1 MIQQNLVMK
10 KILSILI
17 LTLSCITG
25 LQAQELAVQSF
36 TLAETDLTA
45 NTPGTMVQDQNG
57 NVCALIK
64 VETTQKGFTF
74 DVGVLGVMS
83 VVEQPGEIWVYVP
96 FGVRKITVQHP
107 QLGVLRDYQIPCAIE
122 KGRTYIMKLTTG
134 TVRTIVDYAPSKQ
147 FLQIQL
153 NPADAILEI
162 NGKIKVADNGVY
174 QELLPFGRYQYKA
187 YGPDYHDL
195 VGVVEVSDPD
205 NAHKLNLT
213 LRAAFGRLSVLER
226 SQPDLAGAS
235 VYVDEKY
242 IGKVPVRDFKI
253 ASGSHRVRILKE
265 MYEPYNQTFTIS
277 DEQNLQMTPTLVPD
291 FAEVTLSTVEGA
303 EILVNGEYKGT
314 RKWSGKLSNGSYIFE
329 TRMQGHIPY
338 KMSYDVSRN
347 DQGKTITIQG
357 PTPIY
362 GSLAISSTP
371 SNAKITI
378 NGKSVG
384 ETPKYISRQVI
395 GKYTVT
401 AEMDGYQKQTKTVE
415 VAEGAEASLSFE
427 LKKQETAVA
436 VAPASGSGTSSGT
449 GDFVLKVKGVEYP
462 MVFVEG
468 GTFRMGSD
476 DSEAYGDEKPV
487 HNVTLSSYCIGKYE
501 VTQELW
507 EAVMGSNPS
516 SFKGSRR
523 PVEKVSWEDCQEFIR
538 KLNNLTGKNFKL
550 PTEAQWEFAARGGKK
565 SRGYKYSGSNT
576 IGDVAW
582 YTDNSGSKTHDVGT
596 KAPNELGLYDM
607 TGNVYEWCSDWYGS
621 YGSSSQTNPTGPSS
635 GSSRVHRGGG
645 WSSGAWSCRVSYRSS
660 YSPVYRNCDL
670 GFRLCL

>member
-1 MIQQNLVMK
+1 MK
-10 KILSILI
+10 KILSMLI
-17 LTLSCITG
+17 MALASFVG
-25 LQAQELAVQSF
+25 VQAQELAVQSF
-36 TLAETDLTA
+36 VLAETDLTA

-96 FGVRKITVQHP
+96 FGVRKITVRHP

-122 KGRTYIMKLTTG
+122 KGRTYVMTLTAG

-187 YGPDYHDL
+187 YSLDYHDL

-213 LRAAFGRLSVLER
+213 LKAAFGRLSVSER

-242 IGKVPVRDFKI
+242 IGKVPVKDFKI

-265 MYEPYNQTFTIS
+265 MYEPYDQTFTIS

-291 FAEVTLSTVEGA
+291 FAEVTLSTAEDA

-338 KMSYDVSRN
+338 KMSYDISRN
-347 DQGKTITIQG
+347 DQGKTINLQG

-371 SNAKITI
+371 PNAKITI

-415 VAEGAEASLSFE
+415 VAEGVEASLTFE

-436 VAPASGSGTSSGT
+436 VAPAAGSGTS
-449 GDFVLKVKGVEYP
+449 DFVLKVKGVEYP

-468 GTFRMGSD
+468 GTFMMGSD
-476 DSEAYGDEKPV
+476 DSDAYDYEKPE
-487 HNVTLSSYCIGKYE
+487 HNVILSGYHIGKYE

-516 SFKGSRR
+516 YFKGSRK
-523 PVEKVSWEDCQEFIR
+523 PVEEVSWEDCQVFIR

-550 PTEAQWEFAARGGKK
+550 PTEAQWEYAARGGKK

-576 IGDVAW
+576 IGKVAW
-582 YTDNSGSKTHDVGT
+582 YKGNSGSKTHDVGT
-596 KAPNELGLYDM
+596 KSPNELGLYDM
-607 TGNVYEWCSDWYGS
+607 TGNVSEWCSEDG
-621 YGSSSQTNPTGPSS
+621 YGSSLRVGRGTSWLDNARC
-635 GSSRVHRGGG
+635 SRFYIRILT
-645 WSSGAWSCRVSYRSS
+645 
-660 YSPVYRNCDL
+660 SPDNSNFYL

>member
-1 MIQQNLVMK
+1 MK
-10 KILSILI
+10 KILSMLI
-17 LTLSCITG
+17 LALASTVG
-25 LQAQELAVQSF
+25 VQAQELAVQSF
-36 TLAETDLTA
+36 VLAETDLTA

-96 FGVRKITVQHP
+96 FGVRKITLRHP

-122 KGRTYIMKLTTG
+122 RGRTYIMKLTSG

-187 YGPDYHDL
+187 YSPDYHDL

-226 SQPDLAGAS
+226 SQPDMAGAS

-265 MYEPYNQTFTIS
+265 MYEPYDQTFTIS

-291 FAEVTLSTVEGA
+291 FAEVTLSTAEDA

-338 KMSYDVSRN
+338 KMSYDISRN
-347 DQGKTITIQG
+347 DQGKTINLQG

-415 VAEGAEASLSFE
+415 VAEGAEASLTFE

-436 VAPASGSGTSSGT
+436 VAPAAGSGT
-449 GDFVLKVKGVEYP
+449 GDFVLKVKGVAYP

-468 GTFRMGSD
+468 GTFKMGSD
-476 DSEAYGDEKPV
+476 DSEAYRDEKPV

-516 SFKGSRR
+516 HFKGSRK
-523 PVEKVSWEDCQEFIR
+523 PVEQVSWEDCQEFIR
-538 KLNNLTGKNFKL
+538 KLNNLTGKSFKL
-550 PTEAQWEFAARGGKK
+550 PTEAQWEYAARGGKK
-565 SRGYKYSGSNT
+565 SREYKYSGSNT

-582 YTDNSGSKTHDVGT
+582 YDGNSGNKTHDVGT
-596 KAPNELGLYDM
+596 KTSNELGLYDM
-607 TGNVYEWCSDWYGS
+607 TGNVWEWCSDWYGR
-621 YGSSSQTNPTGPSS
+621 YGSSSQTNPTGPSR
-635 GSSRVHRGGG
+635 GSDRVCRGGS
-645 WSSGAWSCRVSYRSS
+645 WFYDAVNCRVSIRLINTRDN
-660 YSPVYRNCDL
+660 RNSDL
-670 GFRLCL
+670 GLRLCL

>member
-1 MIQQNLVMK
+1 MK
-10 KILSILI
+10 KILSMLI
-17 LTLSCITG
+17 LALASIVG
-25 LQAQELAVQSF
+25 VQAQELAVQSF
-36 TLAETDLTA
+36 VLAETDLTA

-83 VVEQPGEIWVYVP
+83 VVDQPGEIWVYVP
-96 FGVRKITVQHP
+96 FGVRKITVRHP

-122 KGRTYIMKLTTG
+122 RGRTYIMKLTSG

-153 NPADAILEI
+153 TPADAILEI
-162 NGKIKVADNGVY
+162 NGKVKVADNGVY

-187 YGPDYHDL
+187 YSPDYHDL
-195 VGVVEVSDPD
+195 VGVIEVSDPD

-213 LRAAFGRLSVLER
+213 LKAAFGRLSVLER
-226 SQPDLAGAS
+226 SQPDMAGAS
-235 VYVDEKY
+235 VYIDEKY
-242 IGKVPVRDFKI
+242 IGKVPVKDLKI

-265 MYEPYNQTFTIS
+265 MYEPYNQTFTVS

-291 FAEVTLSTVEGA
+291 FAEVTLFTAEDA

-338 KMSYDVSRN
+338 KMSYDISRN
-347 DQGKTITIQG
+347 DQGKTINLQG

-371 SNAKITI
+371 PNAKITI

-395 GKYTVT
+395 GKYTVI
-401 AEMDGYQKQTKTVE
+401 AEIDGYQKQTKTVE
-415 VAEGAEASLSFE
+415 VAEGAEASLTFE

-436 VAPASGSGTSSGT
+436 IVPAAGSGTS
-449 GDFVLKVKGVEYP
+449 DFVLKVKGVEYP

-468 GTFRMGSD
+468 GTFMMGSD
-476 DSEAYGDEKPV
+476 DSDAYDYEKPE
-487 HNVTLSSYCIGKYE
+487 HNVILSGYHIGKYE
-501 VTQELW
+501 VTQDLW

-516 SFKGSRR
+516 YFKGSRK

-550 PTEAQWEFAARGGKK
+550 PTEAQWEYAARGGKK

-582 YTDNSGSKTHDVGT
+582 YTYNSGNETHDVGT
-596 KAPNELGLYDM
+596 KSPNELGLYDM

-621 YGSSSQTNPTGPSS
+621 YESSSQTNPSGPSS
-635 GSSRVHRGGG
+635 GFYRVNRGGS
-645 WSSGAWSCRVSYRSS
+645 WPNTERYCRLSFRNLN
-660 YSPVYRNCDL
+660 SPGNSFIHL

>member
-1 MIQQNLVMK
+1 M
-10 KILSILI
+10 LI
-17 LTLSCITG
+17 LALASIIG
-25 LQAQELAVQSF
+25 VQAQELAVQSF
-36 TLAETDLTA
+36 VLAETDLTA
-45 NTPGTMVQDQNG
+45 NTPGTMIQDQNG

-96 FGVRKITVQHP
+96 FGVRKITVRHP

-122 KGRTYIMKLTTG
+122 KGRTYIMTLTAG

-187 YGPDYHDL
+187 YSPDYHDL

-213 LRAAFGRLSVLER
+213 LKAAFGRLSVLER
-226 SQPDLAGAS
+226 SQPDMAGAS

-242 IGKVPVRDFKI
+242 IGKVPVKDFKI

-265 MYEPYNQTFTIS
+265 MYEPYNQTFTVS

-291 FAEVTLSTVEGA
+291 FAEVTLSTAEDA

-338 KMSYDVSRN
+338 KMSYDISRN
-347 DQGKTITIQG
+347 DQGKTINLQG

-415 VAEGAEASLSFE
+415 VAEGAEASLTFE

-436 VAPASGSGTSSGT
+436 VAPAAGSGTSSGSGSGT

-468 GTFRMGSD
+468 GTFKMGSD
-476 DSEAYGDEKPV
+476 ADSDEKPV
-487 HNVTLSSYCIGKYE
+487 HNVILSGYHIGKYE

-516 SFKGSRR
+516 NFKGSRK
-523 PVEKVSWEDCQEFIR
+523 PVEYVSWNDCQEFIR
-538 KLNNLTGKNFKL
+538 KLNSLTGKNFKL
-550 PTEAQWEFAARGGKK
+550 PTEAQWEYAARGGKK
-565 SRGYKYSGSNT
+565 SKGYKYSGSDN
-576 IGDVAW
+576 IENVAW
-582 YTDNSGSKTHDVGT
+582 YWNNGGSTHYVGT
-596 KAPNELGLYDM
+596 KTPNELGLYDM
-607 TGNVYEWCSDWYGS
+607 SGNVLEWCNDWYRNDS
-621 YGSSSQTNPTGPSS
+621 YKSSSQTNPTGPSS
-635 GSSRVHRGGG
+635 GLCRVERGGS
-645 WSSGAWSCRVSYRSS
+645 WFDGASFCRVSDRGLNYPDYR
-660 YSPVYRNCDL
+660 YFNL

>member
-1 MIQQNLVMK
+1 MK

-17 LTLSCITG
+17 LALVSIVG
-25 LQAQELAVQSF
+25 VQAQELAVQSF
-36 TLAETDLTA
+36 VLAETDLTA
-45 NTPGTMVQDQNG
+45 NTLGTMVQDQNG

-96 FGVRKITVQHP
+96 FGVRKITVRHP

-122 KGRTYIMKLTTG
+122 RGRTYIMKLTSG

-153 NPADAILEI
+153 TPADAILEI
-162 NGKIKVADNGVY
+162 NGKVKVADNGVY

-187 YGPDYHDL
+187 YSPDYHDL

-213 LRAAFGRLSVLER
+213 LRAAFGRLSVSER
-226 SQPDLAGAS
+226 SQPDMAGAS

-242 IGKVPVRDFKI
+242 IGKVPVKDFKI

-265 MYEPYNQTFTIS
+265 MYEPYNQTFTVS

-291 FAEVTLSTVEGA
+291 FAEVTLSTAEDA

-338 KMSYDVSRN
+338 KMSYDISRN
-347 DQGKTITIQG
+347 DQGKTINLQG

-371 SNAKITI
+371 PNAKITI

-415 VAEGAEASLSFE
+415 VAEGAEASLTFE

-436 VAPASGSGTSSGT
+436 VAPTAGSGTS
-449 GDFVLKVKGVEYP
+449 DFVLKVKGVEYP

-476 DSEAYGDEKPV
+476 DSEASDDEKPV
-487 HNVTLSSYCIGKYE
+487 HNVALSSYCIGKYE

-516 SFKGSRR
+516 YYKGSRK

-550 PTEAQWEFAARGGKK
+550 PTEAQWEYAARGGKK
-565 SRGYKYSGSNT
+565 RKGYKYSGGNT

-596 KAPNELGLYDM
+596 KSPNELGLYDM
-607 TGNVYEWCSDWYGS
+607 TGNVYEWCSDWDGY
-621 YGSSSQTNPTGPSS
+621 YSSSYQTNPTGPSS
-635 GSSRVHRGGG
+635 GSVRICRGGSLNMNAGGCRNSSRVH
-645 WSSGAWSCRVSYRSS
+645 
-660 YSPVYRNCDL
+660 YSPDKGDSDL

>member
-1 MIQQNLVMK
+1 MK

-17 LTLSCITG
+17 LALASIVG
-25 LQAQELAVQSF
+25 VQAQELAVQSF
-36 TLAETDLTA
+36 VLAETDLTA

-96 FGVRKITVQHP
+96 FGVRKITVRHP
-107 QLGVLRDYQIPCAIE
+107 QLGILRDYQIPCAIE
-122 KGRTYIMKLTTG
+122 KGRTYIMTLTAG

-162 NGKIKVADNGVY
+162 NDKIKVADNGVY

-187 YGPDYHDL
+187 YSPDYHDL

-213 LRAAFGRLSVLER
+213 LKAAFGRLSVSER

-235 VYVDEKY
+235 VYIDEKY
-242 IGKVPVRDFKI
+242 IGKVPVKDFKI

-265 MYEPYNQTFTIS
+265 MYEPYDQTFTVS
-277 DEQNLQMTPTLVPD
+277 DEQNFQMTPTLVPD
-291 FAEVTLSTVEGA
+291 FAEVTLSTAEGA
-303 EILVNGEYKGT
+303 EILVNDEYKGT

-338 KMSYDVSRN
+338 KMSYDISRN
-347 DQGKTITIQG
+347 DQGKTINLQG

-371 SNAKITI
+371 PNAKITI

-395 GKYTVT
+395 GKYTVI
-401 AEMDGYQKQTKTVE
+401 AEIDGYQKQTKTVE
-415 VAEGAEASLSFE
+415 VAEGAEASLTFE

-436 VAPASGSGTSSGT
+436 IVPAAGSGTNSGSGSGT

-476 DSEAYGDEKPV
+476 DSEADSSEMPV
-487 HNVTLSSYCIGKYE
+487 HKVTLSSYCIGKYE

-507 EAVMGSNPS
+507 EAIMGSNPS
-516 SFKGSRR
+516 HIKGSRK
-523 PVEKVSWEDCQEFIR
+523 PVEKVSWDDCQEFIR
-538 KLNNLTGKNFKL
+538 KLNNLTGKDFKL
-550 PTEAQWEFAARGGKK
+550 PTEAQWEYAARGGKK

-582 YTDNSGSKTHDVGT
+582 YDGNSGDETHDVGT
-596 KAPNELGLYDM
+596 KIPNELGLYDM
-607 TGNVYEWCSDWYGS
+607 TGNVEEWCSDWYGD
-621 YGSSSQTNPTGPSS
+621 YSSSRQTNPSGPSRGS
-635 GSSRVHRGGG
+635 YRVIRGSSWLCKARYSRF
-645 WSSGAWSCRVSYRSS
+645 SDRDLTSPDNSYIH
-660 YSPVYRNCDL
+660 L

>member
-1 MIQQNLVMK
+1 MK
-10 KILSILI
+10 KILSMLI
-17 LTLSCITG
+17 LALVSIVG
-25 LQAQELAVQSF
+25 VQAQELAVQSF
-36 TLAETDLTA
+36 VLAETDLTA

-96 FGVRKITVQHP
+96 FGVRKITVRHP

-122 KGRTYIMKLTTG
+122 KGRTYIMTLTAG

-187 YGPDYHDL
+187 YSPDYHDL

-213 LRAAFGRLSVLER
+213 LKAAFGRLSVSER
-226 SQPDLAGAS
+226 SQPDLADAS

-242 IGKVPVRDFKI
+242 IGKVPVKDFKI

-265 MYEPYNQTFTIS
+265 MYEPYDQTFTIS

-291 FAEVTLSTVEGA
+291 FAEVTLSTAEGA

-314 RKWSGKLSNGSYIFE
+314 RKWNGKLSNGSYIFE

-338 KMSYDVSRN
+338 KMSYDISRN
-347 DQGKTITIQG
+347 DQGKTITLQD

-371 SNAKITI
+371 SNVKITI

-384 ETPKYISRQVI
+384 ETPKYMSRQVI

-401 AEMDGYQKQTKTVE
+401 AEMDGYQKQTKTVD
-415 VAEGAEASLSFE
+415 VAEGAEASLTFE

-436 VAPASGSGTSSGT
+436 VAPAAGPGTSSGSGYGT
-449 GDFVLKVKGVEYP
+449 SDFVLKVKGVEYP

-468 GTFRMGSD
+468 GTFMMGSD
-476 DSEAYGDEKPV
+476 DSDAYSREKPV
-487 HNVTLSSYCIGKYE
+487 HKVTVSSYFIGKYE

-516 SFKGSRR
+516 FFKGSRK
-523 PVEKVSWEDCQEFIR
+523 PVEDVSWNDCQEFIR

-550 PTEAQWEFAARGGKK
+550 PTEAQWEYAARGGKK
-565 SRGYKYSGSNT
+565 SKGYRYSGSNELEK
-576 IGDVAW
+576 VAW
-582 YTDNSGSKTHDVGT
+582 FEDNSRRKTHYVGT
-596 KAPNELGLYDM
+596 KTPNELGIYDM
-607 TGNVYEWCSDWYGS
+607 TGNVEEWCNDWYHIYDS
-621 YGSSSQTNPTGPSS
+621 YSQIDPAGPIS
-635 GSSRVHRGGG
+635 GSTRVIRGGSWCDDMRKG
-645 WSSGAWSCRVSYRSS
+645 FLRVPFRSGVCTPSFHNY
-660 YSPVYRNCDL
+660 DL

>member
-1 MIQQNLVMK
+1 MK

-17 LTLSCITG
+17 LALASIVG
-25 LQAQELAVQSF
+25 VHAQELAVQSF
-36 TLAETDLTA
+36 VLAETDLTA
-45 NTPGTMVQDQNG
+45 NTLGTMVQDQNG

-74 DVGVLGVMS
+74 DVGVLGVTS

-96 FGVRKITVQHP
+96 FGVRKITVRHP

-122 KGRTYIMKLTTG
+122 RGRTYIMKLTSG

-153 NPADAILEI
+153 TPADAILEI
-162 NGKIKVADNGVY
+162 NGKVKVADNGVY

-187 YGPDYHDL
+187 YSPDYHDL

-213 LRAAFGRLSVLER
+213 LRAAFGRLSVSER
-226 SQPDLAGAS
+226 SQPDMAGAS

-242 IGKVPVRDFKI
+242 IGKVPVKDFKI

-265 MYEPYNQTFTIS
+265 MYEPYNQTFTVS

-291 FAEVTLSTVEGA
+291 FAEVTLSTAEDA

-329 TRMQGHIPY
+329 TRMQGHISY
-338 KMSYDVSRN
+338 KMSYDISRN
-347 DQGKTITIQG
+347 DQGKTINLQG

-371 SNAKITI
+371 PNAKITI

-384 ETPKYISRQVI
+384 ETPKYISRQII
-395 GKYTVT
+395 GKYTVI
-401 AEMDGYQKQTKTVE
+401 AEIDGYQKQTKTVE
-415 VAEGAEASLSFE
+415 VAEGAEASLTFE

-436 VAPASGSGTSSGT
+436 VAPAAGSGTSSGSGSGT
-449 GDFVLKVKGVEYP
+449 SDFVLKVKGVEYP

-468 GTFRMGSD
+468 GTFMMGSD
-476 DSEAYGDEKPV
+476 DSKAEKPV
-487 HNVTLSSYCIGKYE
+487 HQVTLNSYCIGKYE

-507 EAVMGSNPS
+507 VAVMGSNPS
-516 SFKGSRR
+516 SYKGSRK

-550 PTEAQWEFAARGGKK
+550 PTEAQWEYAARGGKK

-576 IGDVAW
+576 IGKVAW
-582 YTDNSGSKTHDVGT
+582 YTDNSGSKIHDVGT
-596 KAPNELGLYDM
+596 KSPNELGLYDM
-607 TGNVYEWCSDWYGS
+607 TGNVYEWCSDWYGHYS
-621 YGSSSQTNPTGPSS
+621 SSSQTNPSGPSS
-635 GSSRVHRGGG
+635 GFYRVSRGGSWYTNARSSRVSDRFLN
-645 WSSGAWSCRVSYRSS
+645 
-660 YSPVYRNCDL
+660 SPGDILSNL

>member
-1 MIQQNLVMK
+1 MK

-17 LTLSCITG
+17 LALASIVG
-25 LQAQELAVQSF
+25 VQAQELAVQSF
-36 TLAETDLTA
+36 VLAETDLTA

-64 VETTQKGFTF
+64 VETTQNGFTF

-96 FGVRKITVQHP
+96 FGVRKITVRHP

-122 KGRTYIMKLTTG
+122 RGRTYIMKLTSG

-162 NGKIKVADNGVY
+162 NGKVKVADNGVY

-187 YGPDYHDL
+187 YSPDYHDL

-213 LRAAFGRLSVLER
+213 LKAAFGRLSVLER

-235 VYVDEKY
+235 VYIDEKY
-242 IGKVPVRDFKI
+242 IGKVPVKDFKI

-291 FAEVTLSTVEGA
+291 FAEVTLSTAEGA

-338 KMSYDVSRN
+338 KMSYDISRN
-347 DQGKTITIQG
+347 DQGKTINLQG

-371 SNAKITI
+371 PNAKITI

-395 GKYTVT
+395 GKYTVI
-401 AEMDGYQKQTKTVE
+401 AEIDGYQKQTKTVE
-415 VAEGAEASLSFE
+415 VAEGAEASLTFE

-436 VAPASGSGTSSGT
+436 VAPVAGSGTS
-449 GDFVLKVKGVEYP
+449 DFVLKVKGVEYP

-468 GTFRMGSD
+468 GTFRMGSY
-476 DSEAYGDEKPV
+476 DSEASPLEMPS
-487 HNVTLSSYCIGKYE
+487 HQVTLSSYCIGKYE

-507 EAVMGSNPS
+507 EAIMGSNPS
-516 SFKGSRR
+516 FFKGSRK
-523 PVEKVSWEDCQEFIR
+523 PVERVSWKDCQEFIR

-550 PTEAQWEFAARGGKK
+550 PTEAQWEYAARGGKK

-582 YTDNSGSKTHDVGT
+582 YDGNSGYKTHDVGT
-596 KAPNELGLYDM
+596 KSPNELGLYDM
-607 TGNVYEWCSDWYGS
+607 SGNVYEWCSDWYGD
-621 YGSSSQTNPTGPSS
+621 YSSFSQTNPTGPSS
-635 GSSRVHRGGG
+635 GSRRVSRGGC
-645 WSSGAWSCRVSYRSS
+645 WLYNASHCRVSD
-660 YSPVYRNCDL
+660 RNDTYPGNRFSDL
-670 GFRLCL
+670 GLRLCL